1 LTQAGVRRT
10 SGTGGRG
17 ADDIEGAIDDLYQRP
32 LTEFTSARNALAKT
46 LPPAEAGR
54 LKKFTK
60 PTPPAWIINQVYW
73 RSRSVYQRLI
83 EAGTALRTSQL
94 NVLAGGGRDRLQR
107 ATEVHRKAVADALHQ
122 ALRHAAAAGL
132 RPQPDSLSRSLEAL
146 SLAAAPPDPPGR
158 LTDVIAPA
166 GFEALTGVIV
176 TASVAAAGI
185 PAATTVEPPPAE
197 ADIQAHVAHGAHE
210 SQAADH
216 RRHAEPDE
224 HHAQDELRAAVA
236 RATAELAAAR
246 DAERTALAR
255 VEQAE
260 QATRAAEAALET
272 IRRDLATAHA
282 AARDAARVR
291 QEAEQALALAKAEM
305 HP

>member
-1 LTQAGVRRT
+1 VC
-10 SGTGGRG
+10 
-17 ADDIEGAIDDLYQRP
+17 
-32 LTEFTSARNALAKT
+32 
-46 LPPAEAGR
+46 
-54 LKKFTK
+54 
-60 PTPPAWIINQVYW
+60 W

-94 NVLAGGGRDRLQR
+94 DVLAGGARDRVQR

-146 SLAAAPPDPPGR
+146 SLAAAPTDPPGR

-176 TASVAAAGI
+176 TAGVAAEGV
-185 PAATTVEPPPAE
+185 PGATTVEPPTAE
-197 ADIQAHVAHGAHE
+197 ADNE
-210 SQAADH
+210 SQGAD
-216 RRHAEPDE
+216 RRPHAEHD
-224 HHAQDELRAAVA
+224 AQDELRAAVA
-236 RATAELAAAR
+236 RATAKLAAAR

-272 IRRDLATAHA
+272 IGRDLAAAHA
-282 AARDAARVR
+282 AARDAAQVR
-291 QEAEQALALAKAEM
+291 QEAEQALALAEAEM